1 MTLGRKRMIFA
12 AILAGGA
19 GNRMGEVDKPKQFL
33 KLGDKPIIIQ
43 TVEKFSLNSKID
55 EIIVLAHRY
64 WLNHTKDLI
73 NQYFPNSSNI
83 VVIEGGE
90 LRNDTIMNAISYI
103 EENFEIDENDIIL
116 THDSVR
122 PFVTHRIIME
132 NIEKTFEVG
141 ACDTVIPATDT
152 IVVSEDHGL
161 ISNIPNRN
169 CMYQGQTPQ
178 TFKILKLKEAY
189 EKLSDE
195 EKSTLTDAA
204 KIFVLN
210 GEEVAIVKGE
220 VFNIKITYPYDLK
233 VANSIIKD
241 AKLNVSNAESS
252 EQTVNLYDFST

>member
-1 MTLGRKRMIFA
+1 MIFA
-12 AILAGGA
+12 AILAGGD
-19 GNRMGEVDKPKQFL
+19 GNRMGEIDKPKQFL
-33 KLGDKPIIIQ
+33 KLGNKPIIIQ
-43 TVEKFSLNSKID
+43 TVEKFSLNSKIE
-55 EIIVLAHRY
+55 EIIVLVHRY
-64 WLNHTKDLI
+64 WLSHTKDLI
-73 NQYFPNSSNI
+73 DQYFPNSSNI
-83 VVIEGGE
+83 VVIEAGE
-90 LRNDTIMNAISYI
+90 LRNDTIMNAINYI

-132 NIEKTFEVG
+132 NIEKTLEVG

-241 AKLNVSNAESS
+241 AKLNVSDAESS
-252 EQTVNLYDFST
+252 EQTVNLYDFNI

>member
-1 MTLGRKRMIFA
+1 MIFA
-12 AILAGGA
+12 AILAGGD
-19 GNRMGEVDKPKQFL
+19 GNRMGEIDKPKQFL
-33 KLGDKPIIIQ
+33 KLGNKPIIIQ

-55 EIIVLAHRY
+55 EIIVLVHRY
-64 WLNHTKDLI
+64 WLSHTKDLI
-73 NQYFPNSSNI
+73 DQYFPNSSNI
-83 VVIEGGE
+83 VVIEAGE

-132 NIEKTFEVG
+132 NIEKTLEVG

-161 ISNIPNRN
+161 ISNIPNRS

-210 GEEVAIVKGE
+210 GEDVAIVKGE

-241 AKLNVSNAESS
+241 AKLNVSDAESS
-252 EQTVNLYDFST
+252 EQTVNLYDFNI

>member
-1 MTLGRKRMIFA
+1 MIFA
-12 AILAGGA
+12 AILAGGD
-19 GNRMGEVDKPKQFL
+19 GNRMGEIDKPKQFL
-33 KLGDKPIIIQ
+33 KLGNKPIIIQ

-55 EIIVLAHRY
+55 EIIVLVHRY
-64 WLNHTKDLI
+64 WLSHTKDLI
-73 NQYFPNSSNI
+73 DQYFSNSSNI
-83 VVIEGGE
+83 VVIEAGE
-90 LRNDTIMNAISYI
+90 LRNDTIMNAINYI

-132 NIEKTFEVG
+132 NIEKTLEVG

-241 AKLNVSNAESS
+241 AKLNVSDAESS
-252 EQTVNLYDFST
+252 EQTVNLYDFNI

>member
-1 MTLGRKRMIFA
+1 MIFA
-12 AILAGGA
+12 AILAGGD
-19 GNRMGEVDKPKQFL
+19 GNRMGEIDKPKQFL
-33 KLGDKPIIIQ
+33 KLGNKPIIIQ

-55 EIIVLAHRY
+55 EIIVLVHRY
-64 WLNHTKDLI
+64 WLSHTKDLI
-73 NQYFPNSSNI
+73 DQYFPNSSNI
-83 VVIEGGE
+83 VVIEAGE

-132 NIEKTFEVG
+132 NIEKTLEVG

-152 IVVSEDHGL
+152 IVVSENHGL

-178 TFKILKLKEAY
+178 TFKILNLKEAY

-210 GEEVAIVKGE
+210 GEDVAIVKGE

-241 AKLNVSNAESS
+241 AKLNVSDAESS
-252 EQTVNLYDFST
+252 EQTVNLSDFNI

>member
-1 MTLGRKRMIFA
+1 MIFA
-12 AILAGGA
+12 AILAGGD
-19 GNRMGEVDKPKQFL
+19 GNRMGEIDKPKQFL
-33 KLGDKPIIIQ
+33 KLGNKPIIIQ

-55 EIIVLAHRY
+55 EIIVLVHRY
-64 WLNHTKDLI
+64 WLSHTKDLI
-73 NQYFPNSSNI
+73 DQYFPNSSNI

-90 LRNDTIMNAISYI
+90 LRNDTIMNAINHI

-132 NIEKTFEVG
+132 NIEKTLEVG

-152 IVVSEDHGL
+152 IVVSEDYGL

-241 AKLNVSNAESS
+241 AKLNVSDAESS
-252 EQTVNLYDFST
+252 EQTVNLYDFNI

>member
-1 MTLGRKRMIFA
+1 MIFA
-12 AILAGGA
+12 AILAGGD
-19 GNRMGEVDKPKQFL
+19 GNRMGEIDKPKQFL
-33 KLGDKPIIIQ
+33 KLGNKPIIIQ

-55 EIIVLAHRY
+55 EIIVLVHRY
-64 WLNHTKDLI
+64 WLSHTKDLI
-73 NQYFPNSSNI
+73 DQYFPNSSNI
-83 VVIEGGE
+83 VVIEAGE
-90 LRNDTIMNAISYI
+90 LRNDTIMNAINYI

-132 NIEKTFEVG
+132 NIEKTLEVG

-161 ISNIPNRN
+161 ISNIPNRK

-210 GEEVAIVKGE
+210 GEDVAIVKGE

-241 AKLNVSNAESS
+241 AKLNVSDAESS
-252 EQTVNLYDFST
+252 EQTVNLYDFNI

>member
-1 MTLGRKRMIFA
+1 MIFA
-12 AILAGGA
+12 AILAGGD
-19 GNRMGEVDKPKQFL
+19 GNRMGEIDKPKQFL
-33 KLGDKPIIIQ
+33 KLGNKPIIIQ

-55 EIIVLAHRY
+55 EIIVLVHRY
-64 WLNHTKDLI
+64 WLSHTKDLI
-73 NQYFPNSSNI
+73 DQYFPNSSNI
-83 VVIEGGE
+83 VVIEAGE

-132 NIEKTFEVG
+132 NIEKTLEVG

-210 GEEVAIVKGE
+210 GEDVAIVKGE

-241 AKLNVSNAESS
+241 AKLNVSDAESS
-252 EQTVNLYDFST
+252 EQTVNLYDFNI

>member
-1 MTLGRKRMIFA
+1 MIFA
-12 AILAGGA
+12 AILAGGD
-19 GNRMGEVDKPKQFL
+19 GNRMGEIDKPKQFL
-33 KLGDKPIIIQ
+33 KLGNKPIIIQ

-55 EIIVLAHRY
+55 EIIVLVHRY
-64 WLNHTKDLI
+64 WLSHTKDLI
-73 NQYFPNSSNI
+73 DQYFPNSSNI
-83 VVIEGGE
+83 VVIEAGE
-90 LRNDTIMNAISYI
+90 LRNDTIMNAINYI

-132 NIEKTFEVG
+132 NIEKTLEVG

-178 TFKILKLKEAY
+178 TFKSLKLKEAY

-241 AKLNVSNAESS
+241 AKLNVSDAESS
-252 EQTVNLYDFST
+252 EQTVNLYDFNI

>member
-1 MTLGRKRMIFA
+1 MIFA
-12 AILAGGA
+12 AILAGGD
-19 GNRMGEVDKPKQFL
+19 GNRMGEIDKPKQFL
-33 KLGDKPIIIQ
+33 KLGNKPIIIQ

-55 EIIVLAHRY
+55 EIIVLVHRY
-64 WLNHTKDLI
+64 WLSHTKDLI
-73 NQYFPNSSNI
+73 DQYFPNSSNI
-83 VVIEGGE
+83 VVIEAGE
-90 LRNDTIMNAISYI
+90 LRNDTIMNAINYI

-132 NIEKTFEVG
+132 NIEKTLEVG

-210 GEEVAIVKGE
+210 GEDVAIVKGE

-241 AKLNVSNAESS
+241 AKLNVSDAESS
-252 EQTVNLYDFST
+252 EQTVNLYDFNI

>member
-1 MTLGRKRMIFA
+1 MIFA
-12 AILAGGA
+12 AILAGGD
-19 GNRMGEVDKPKQFL
+19 GNRMGEIDKPKQFL
-33 KLGDKPIIIQ
+33 KLGNKPIIIQ

-55 EIIVLAHRY
+55 EIIVLVHRY
-64 WLNHTKDLI
+64 WLSHTKDLI
-73 NQYFPNSSNI
+73 DQYFPNSSNI
-83 VVIEGGE
+83 VVIEAGE
-90 LRNDTIMNAISYI
+90 LRNDTIMNAINYI

-132 NIEKTFEVG
+132 NIEKTLEVG

-204 KIFVLN
+204 KIFVMN

-241 AKLNVSNAESS
+241 AKLNVSDAESS
-252 EQTVNLYDFST
+252 EQTVNLYDFNI

>member
-1 MTLGRKRMIFA
+1 MIFA
-12 AILAGGA
+12 AILAGGD
-19 GNRMGEVDKPKQFL
+19 GNRMGEIDKPKQFL
-33 KLGDKPIIIQ
+33 KLGNKPIIIQ

-55 EIIVLAHRY
+55 EIIVLVHRY
-64 WLNHTKDLI
+64 WLSHTKDLI
-73 NQYFPNSSNI
+73 DQYFPNSSTI
-83 VVIEGGE
+83 VVIEAGE
-90 LRNDTIMNAISYI
+90 LRNDTIMNAINYI

-132 NIEKTFEVG
+132 NIEKTLEVG

-204 KIFVLN
+204 KIFVMN

-241 AKLNVSNAESS
+241 AKLNVSDAESS
-252 EQTVNLYDFST
+252 EQTVNLYDFNI

>member
-1 MTLGRKRMIFA
+1 MTHGRKNMIFA
-12 AILAGGA
+12 AILAGGD

-43 TVEKFSLNSKID
+43 TVEKFSLNSRID

-90 LRNDTIMNAISYI
+90 LRNDTIMNAIDYI
-103 EENFEIDENDIIL
+103 LENFEISENDIIL

-132 NIEKTFEVG
+132 NIEKTLEFG

-152 IVVSEDHGL
+152 IVVSEGHGL

-178 TFKILKLKEAY
+178 TFKILKLKETY
-189 EKLSDE
+189 ENLSDE

-241 AKLNVSNAESS
+241 AKLNVSDAESS

>member
-1 MTLGRKRMIFA
+1 MIFA
-12 AILAGGA
+12 AILAGGD
-19 GNRMGEVDKPKQFL
+19 GNRMGEIDKPKQFL
-33 KLGDKPIIIQ
+33 KLGNKPIIIQ

-55 EIIVLAHRY
+55 EIIVLVHRY
-64 WLNHTKDLI
+64 WLSHTKDLI
-73 NQYFPNSSNI
+73 DQYFPNSSNI
-83 VVIEGGE
+83 VVIEAGE

-178 TFKILKLKEAY
+178 TFKILNLKEAY

-210 GEEVAIVKGE
+210 GEDVAIVKGE

-241 AKLNVSNAESS
+241 AKLNVSDAESS
-252 EQTVNLYDFST
+252 EQTVNLYDFNI

>member
-1 MTLGRKRMIFA
+1 
-12 AILAGGA
+12 
-19 GNRMGEVDKPKQFL
+19 
-33 KLGDKPIIIQ
+33 
-43 TVEKFSLNSKID
+43 
-55 EIIVLAHRY
+55 
-64 WLNHTKDLI
+64 
-73 NQYFPNSSNI
+73 
-83 VVIEGGE
+83 
-90 LRNDTIMNAISYI
+90 MNAINHI

-132 NIEKTFEVG
+132 NIEKTLEVG

-152 IVVSEDHGL
+152 IVVSENHGL

-178 TFKILKLKEAY
+178 TFKILNLKEAY

-210 GEEVAIVKGE
+210 GEDVAIVKGE

-241 AKLNVSNAESS
+241 AKLNVSDAESS
-252 EQTVNLYDFST
+252 EQTVNLYDFNI

>member
-1 MTLGRKRMIFA
+1 MIFA
-12 AILAGGA
+12 AILAGGD
-19 GNRMGEVDKPKQFL
+19 GNRMGEIDKPKQFL
-33 KLGDKPIIIQ
+33 KLGNKPIIIQ

-55 EIIVLAHRY
+55 EIIVLVHRY
-64 WLNHTKDLI
+64 WLSHTKDLI
-73 NQYFPNSSNI
+73 DQYFPNSSNI
-83 VVIEGGE
+83 VVIEAGE
-90 LRNDTIMNAISYI
+90 LRNDTIMNAINDI

-132 NIEKTFEVG
+132 NIEKTLEVG

-195 EKSTLTDAA
+195 EKSSLTDAA

-241 AKLNVSNAESS
+241 AKLNVSDAESS
-252 EQTVNLYDFST
+252 EQTVNLYDFNI

>member
-1 MTLGRKRMIFA
+1 MIFA
-12 AILAGGA
+12 AILAGGD
-19 GNRMGEVDKPKQFL
+19 GNRMGEIDKPKQFL
-33 KLGDKPIIIQ
+33 KLGNKPIIIQ

-55 EIIVLAHRY
+55 EIIVLVHRY
-64 WLNHTKDLI
+64 WLSHTKDLI
-73 NQYFPNSSNI
+73 DQYFPNSSNI
-83 VVIEGGE
+83 VVIEAGE
-90 LRNDTIMNAISYI
+90 LRNDTIMNAINDI

-132 NIEKTFEVG
+132 NIEKTLEVG

-178 TFKILKLKEAY
+178 TFNILKLKETY
-189 EKLSDE
+189 ENLSDE

-241 AKLNVSNAESS
+241 AKLNVSDAESS
-252 EQTVNLYDFST
+252 EQTVNLYDFNI

>member
-1 MTLGRKRMIFA
+1 MIFA
-12 AILAGGA
+12 AILAGGD
-19 GNRMGEVDKPKQFL
+19 GN
-33 KLGDKPIIIQ
+33 
-43 TVEKFSLNSKID
+43 S
-55 EIIVLAHRY
+55 IVLSHKY

-90 LRNDTIMNAISYI
+90 LRNDTIMNAINYI

-161 ISNIPNRN
+161 ISNIPNRK

-195 EKSTLTDAA
+195 EKSSLTDAA

-241 AKLNVSNAESS
+241 AKLNVSDAESS

>member
-1 MTLGRKRMIFA
+1 MIFA
-12 AILAGGA
+12 AILAGGD
-19 GNRMGEVDKPKQFL
+19 GNRMGEIDKPKQFL
-33 KLGDKPIIIQ
+33 KLGNKPIIIQ

-55 EIIVLAHRY
+55 EIIVLVHRY
-64 WLNHTKDLI
+64 WLSHTKDLI

-204 KIFVLN
+204 KIFVMN

-241 AKLNVSNAESS
+241 AKLNVSDAESS
-252 EQTVNLYDFST
+252 EQTVNLYDFNI

>member
-1 MTLGRKRMIFA
+1 MIFA
-12 AILAGGA
+12 AILAGGD
-19 GNRMGEVDKPKQFL
+19 GNRMGEIDKPKQFL
-33 KLGDKPIIIQ
+33 KLGNKPIIIQ

-55 EIIVLAHRY
+55 EIIVLVHRY
-64 WLNHTKDLI
+64 WLSHTKDLI
-73 NQYFPNSSNI
+73 DQYFPNSSNI
-83 VVIEGGE
+83 VVIEAGE
-90 LRNDTIMNAISYI
+90 LRNDTIMNAINYI

-132 NIEKTFEVG
+132 NIEKTLEVG

-241 AKLNVSNAESS
+241 AKLNVSDAESS
-252 EQTVNLYDFST
+252 EQTVNLYDFNI

>member
-1 MTLGRKRMIFA
+1 MIFA
-12 AILAGGA
+12 AILAGGD
-19 GNRMGEVDKPKQFL
+19 GNRMGEIDKPKQFL
-33 KLGDKPIIIQ
+33 KLGNKPIIIQ

-55 EIIVLAHRY
+55 EIIVLVHRY
-64 WLNHTKDLI
+64 WLSHTKDLI
-73 NQYFPNSSNI
+73 DQYFPNSSNI
-83 VVIEGGE
+83 VVIEAGE
-90 LRNDTIMNAISYI
+90 LRNDTIMNAINYI

-132 NIEKTFEVG
+132 NIEKTLEVG

-152 IVVSEDHGL
+152 IVVSEDYGL

-241 AKLNVSNAESS
+241 AKLNVSDAESS
-252 EQTVNLYDFST
+252 EQTVNLYDFNI